1 VTAVPVEKTV
11 DKTAETAPA
20 KAPANRPQ
28 RSRGREKPELIADE
42 LRAMIVSGKLAEGAS
57 LGRESDLVDRF
68 GVSRPSLREALRIL
82 EAEGLVSVVRG
93 VRGGVVVH
101 QPDERITARNAALV
115 LQFRN
120 ATLGDVHE
128 ARTIIEPAAAR
139 RVAVNREGRAEAVE
153 RLRACITKQ
162 EGVIDDPLEFGRANA
177 EFHSVLVSLA
187 GNQTLQ
193 VMTEMLN
200 EIVERSVAE
209 VSRSGGAVNDSLQ
222 IRRRGMR
229 SQERLVE
236 LIALGAGTEA
246 EVHWR
251 THMENVGQLTIGRG
265 AKRIIDLFDHY

>member
-1 VTAVPVEKTV
+1 VTAVAVEKAAT
-11 DKTAETAPA
+11 TRPA
-20 KAPANRPQ
+20 HK
-28 RSRGREKPELIADE
+28 SRGREKPELIADE
-42 LRAMIVSGKLAEGAS
+42 LRSLIVSGTLAEGAS

-101 QPDERITARNAALV
+101 QPDERMTARNAALV

-120 ATLGDVHE
+120 ATIGDVHE

-139 RVAVNREGRAEAVE
+139 RVAAHREGRTAAVE
-153 RLRACITKQ
+153 ALRACIAKQ
-162 EGVIDDPLEFGRANA
+162 EATIDDPLEFGRANA
-177 EFHSVLVSLA
+177 EFHAVLVSLA

-193 VMTEMLN
+193 VMAEMLN

-209 VSRSGGAVNDSLQ
+209 LSRSGGPPNDSVQ
-222 IRRRGMR
+222 IRRKGIR

-236 LIALGAGTEA
+236 LIALGAATEA

-251 THMENVGQLTIGRG
+251 THMENVGQLTLGRG
-265 AKRIIDLFDHY
+265 AKRVIDLFDHY

>member
-1 VTAVPVEKTV
+1 VTTVPV
-11 DKTAETAPA
+11 DKAVE
-20 KAPANRPQ
+20 KAPTKAAM

-42 LRAMIVSGKLAEGAS
+42 LRALIVSGSLAEGAS
-57 LGRESDLVDRF
+57 LGRESDLVERF

-93 VRGGVVVH
+93 VRGGVVAH

-139 RVAVNREGRAEAVE
+139 RVATRREGRADAVDA
-153 RLRACITKQ
+153 LRSGIAKQ
-162 EGVIDDPLEFGRANA
+162 EEAIEDPLEFARANA
-177 EFHSVLVSLA
+177 EFHALLVSLA

-193 VMTEMLN
+193 VMAEMLN

-209 VSRSGGAVNDSLQ
+209 ISRSGGPPNDSLQ
-222 IRRRGMR
+222 IRRKGIR

>member
-1 VTAVPVEKTV
+1 VAVQKG
-11 DKTAETAPA
+11 AP
-20 KAPANRPQ
+20 
-28 RSRGREKPELIADE
+28 GREKPELIADE
-42 LRAMIVSGKLAEGAS
+42 LRAMIVSGKLRDGTS

-120 ATLGDVHE
+120 TTLADVHE
-128 ARTIIEPAAAR
+128 ARSIIEPAAAKMVASVKDR
-139 RVAVNREGRAEAVE
+139 RNAAADELRVLIEAQ
-153 RLRACITKQ
+153 RH
-162 EGVIDDPLEFGRANA
+162 VIDDPIAFGKANA
-177 EFHSVLVSLA
+177 EFHERLVSLA

-193 VMTEMLN
+193 IVAEMLN
-200 EIVERSVAE
+200 EIVERAVTA
-209 VSRSGGAVNDSLQ
+209 VSKSTAGSKDSLAV
-222 IRRRGMR
+222 RRRGIR

-236 LIALGAGTEA
+236 LIALGAGNEA

-251 THMENVGQLTIGRG
+251 AHMEVVGKVILGHRST
-265 AKRIIDLFDHY
+265 RIVDLFDHY